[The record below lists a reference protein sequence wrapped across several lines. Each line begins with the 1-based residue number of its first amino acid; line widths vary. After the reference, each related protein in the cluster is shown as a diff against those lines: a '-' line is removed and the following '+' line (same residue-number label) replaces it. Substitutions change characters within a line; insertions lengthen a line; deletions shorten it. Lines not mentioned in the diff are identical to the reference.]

1 MSGHRHLSRVLFTA
15 AVLVAVA
22 YSQDTVGNLASSEV
36 TTTSLKLTWDP
47 PVQSATSIS
56 YFIIIS
62 PSRTTGGGSLET
74 VSTTEATITGLS
86 PGTEYTFSVKVSF
99 DNVLSDNE
107 ETLTVS
113 TLSDT
118 GNNIQVTQKTETLLI
133 LSWTEPSGS
142 VFNYDLSYQT
152 GSNAL
157 STQQESGNT
166 ALISSLTPGALYT
179 VSVSY
184 RATSGASPTALY
196 TTTIRMLPLPPSSL
210 TTSGVTSNSVTVQF
224 SPPSSGQYD
233 NYELTTTPSGGTESA
248 PVTIAKEATT
258 YTVSGLT
265 TDTEYTVSLYA
276 VSGTGAQTERS
287 DPITTT
293 ATPVSFLLTVTTVTT
308 NFLVVEW
315 DEPAGTYDSVV
326 LTYAPESDQSTP
338 TDANSI
344 GANQAFASGLTSGTA
359 YMLRLYTVAGGVR
372 SEVVNQVEYTAPAKP
387 LTDAAPTIT
396 ANTVTVTWSEPDGS
410 RDHYKVT
417 YSPANGLTDARGQ
430 PGDRCDHLYI

>member
-118 GNNIQVTQKTETLLI
+118 V
-133 LSWTEPSGS
+133 
-142 VFNYDLSYQT
+142 
-152 GSNAL
+152 
-157 STQQESGNT
+157 
-166 ALISSLTPGALYT
+166 
-179 VSVSY
+179 
-184 RATSGASPTALY
+184 
-196 TTTIRMLPLPPSSL
+196 PLPPSSL